1 MARKRAR
8 AKMNIPMCLAG
19 VLFCLTLFSFH
30 LSSGVIARYSA
41 TTDGA
46 DSARVIE
53 FGKIALTGQ
62 TEDKL
67 IVYPG
72 AKLSWDAAVSF
83 EGSESATYVFLEVK
97 PKDGTGWTVSGKTY
111 SALEGKMTWEVADG
125 WTPLGDEKYPHVF
138 YRALGPNTELKKED
152 TPVVKGGV
160 ITVTEMLTAAELANM
175 TAADFDLDFT
185 ASVVQSNGFDGP
197 EAAWK
202 SLEAKNKT

>member
-62 TEDKL
+62 TEEKL

-72 AKLSWDAAVSF
+72 AKLSWNAAVSF

-97 PKDGTGWTVSGKTY
+97 PKDGTDWTVSERTY
-111 SALEGKMTWEVADG
+111 SALGEKLKWDVAVGWEPVEGYPNVYFRSLD
-125 WTPLGDEKYPHVF
+125 PNEKLVE
-138 YRALGPNTELKKED
+138 A
-152 TPVVKGGV
+152 PVVKDGA
-160 ITVTEMLTAAELANM
+160 ITVEDTLEAKTLSGMSKDLE
-175 TAADFDLDFT
+175 LDFT
-185 ASVVQSNGFDGP
+185 AVVVQSNGFKD
-197 EAAWK
+197 EKVAWATLK
-202 SLEAKNKT
+202 SKNQA

>member
-53 FGKIALTGQ
+53 FGKITLTKTGA
-62 TEDKL
+62 DDL

-72 AKLSWDAAVSF
+72 AELSWNAAVSF
-83 EGSESATYVFLEVK
+83 GGSESATYVFLEVK
-97 PKDGTGWTVSGKTY
+97 PKGDSGWQVSEKNYTALYHGDSAPGLTWTVDDDWDNLDGYPNVFFLS
-111 SALEGKMTWEVADG
+111 LEPNATLENVPVIKDG
-125 WTPLGDEKYPHVF
+125 S
-138 YRALGPNTELKKED
+138 
-152 TPVVKGGV
+152 
-160 ITVTEMLTAAELANM
+160 ITVAKTLEAEDLEDM
-175 TAADFDLDFT
+175 SADFGLDFA

-202 SLEAKNKT
+202 SLEVKNQA